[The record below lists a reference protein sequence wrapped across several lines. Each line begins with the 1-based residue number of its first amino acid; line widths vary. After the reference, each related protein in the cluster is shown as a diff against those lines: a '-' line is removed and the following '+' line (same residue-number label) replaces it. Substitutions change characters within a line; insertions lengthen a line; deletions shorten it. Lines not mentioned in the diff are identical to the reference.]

1 MVVIIIGLRSF
12 RPGKTVV
19 LWCFQAHCAPDNPS
33 ALCLSWRRE
42 RTEGGQSPPPSGA
55 KVAFYPRLLP
65 GGATLARAY
74 RSHAGVDT
82 VIGLRLFKGFSRTRR
97 VAPSPGYQIAKRC
110 SSATGGGRAPVVSAS
125 VVKKLTAG
133 RTDRRSDKAL
143 AAIRQ
148 NNGTAVAR
156 VRRYAATREK
166 CLVH

>member
-1 MVVIIIGLRSF
+1 MRSF

-19 LWCFQAHCAPDNPS
+19 LCCFQAHCAPDNSS

-82 VIGLRLFKGFSRTRR
+82 VIGLQLFKGFSRTRR

-110 SSATGGGRAPVVSAS
+110 SPGKRQRHRGGRAPVVSAS

-156 VRRYAATREK
+156 VRRYAATRERG
-166 CLVH
+166 LVH